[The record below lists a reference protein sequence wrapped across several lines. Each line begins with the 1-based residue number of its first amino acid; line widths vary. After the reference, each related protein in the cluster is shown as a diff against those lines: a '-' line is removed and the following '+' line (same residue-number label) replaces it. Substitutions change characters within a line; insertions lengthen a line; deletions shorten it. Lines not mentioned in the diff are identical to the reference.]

1 MGNLYGH
8 KNIKEKFY
16 GRNLRA
22 ANGRRTLFQDFTT
35 GLHEPF
41 PTLGGEKRFARARCS
56 FLRRRGNDASS
67 LLQRR
72 VFENVN
78 L

>member
-22 ANGRRTLFQDFTT
+22 ANGRHTLFQDFTT

-41 PTLGGEKRFARARCS
+41 PTLGEKRFARARCS
-56 FLRRRGNDASS
+56 FLRRPENDASS

-78 L
+78 I